1 MESFFET
8 TQRTIL
14 EYLAETYMETCH
26 ITRQNSTVT
35 RQTHADWKCMLSYH
49 RTQMLAPQQDACK
62 VQYLLL
68 YHIDTPG
75 RGSEVKHFFKKVL
88 KHFHFK
94 NIE

>member
-1 MESFFET
+1 MESFIET
-8 TQRTIL
+8 SQWTIL

-35 RQTHADWKCMLSYH
+35 RQTHADWKCMLNYH
-49 RTQMLAPQQDACK
+49 RTEMLAPQQDACK

-75 RGSEVKHFFKKVL
+75 LTWGSEVKHFF
-88 KHFHFK
+88 FFF
-94 NIE
+94 